1 MKFDK
6 MYKLLLQE
14 SDEADTATEFEEVA
28 DGTED
33 VVTGED
39 ANDSE
44 PVGDTSD
51 LSPKEIR
58 LMELLG
64 LEDES
69 ELYTVM
75 RNKPKALSEIIK
87 RLNMGYIDQETAKA
101 FALGGGEYA
110 PRSVE
115 DEMYDDSVSDIDDID
130 DTEGTESDNTE
141 DIISNELRAKRDEDS
156 WFRGGVEDI

>member
-33 VVTGED
+33 VVTG
-39 ANDSE
+39 
-44 PVGDTSD
+44 SD

-75 RNKPKALSEIIK
+75 RNKPKTLSEIIK

-110 PRSVE
+110 PRPVE
-115 DEMYDDSVSDIDDID
+115 DEMYDDSASDIDDIDDID
-130 DTEGTESDNTE
+130 DTEDTESDNAE